1 MTEAVTSSLRKMVRT
16 SSLRKIV
23 RSSSLRKVV
32 ENFENGDEND
42 ACPEE
47 EMKLVLENDQLS
59 SSNSLAKRRI
69 RFGRKVVL
77 GATAVVFMV
86 GISSFDH
93 GIPTSS
99 SIDRLDTGEIP
110 HNMVL
115 KLADVMDPILGTDTP
130 LLWGTTM
137 LDTIFAQRY
146 YGQCIGIVQASMSH
160 PSGPLSDVLDE
171 MSLDVFA
178 NSENGRLSVNVD
190 MSTYS
195 GIERAKKLG
204 LAQSKLAD
212 IIISPHLHDT
222 IHIFDVYHKGRF
234 FAFFEHPVKRTASVF
249 FYNRSMN
256 RLQQYGSEYQREDD
270 ESMRSAL
277 FDHTSNG
284 GGEQNRLV
292 QTLTHK
298 MGQRATLAD
307 IAVAKD
313 VLRRKCIVGLT
324 SNFDGSLKRFN
335 HYFGWDQ
342 RMENQLNND
351 KGSERDCS
359 QEVID
364 RRASD
369 YNFNFPQ
376 IDEGTPLWDEIEKAN
391 ELDMELYRYILELFE
406 EQSSMFSS
414 VM

>member
-1 MTEAVTSSLRKMVRT
+1 
-16 SSLRKIV
+16 
-23 RSSSLRKVV
+23 
-32 ENFENGDEND
+32 
-42 ACPEE
+42 
-47 EMKLVLENDQLS
+47 
-59 SSNSLAKRRI
+59 
-69 RFGRKVVL
+69 
-77 GATAVVFMV
+77 
-86 GISSFDH
+86 
-93 GIPTSS
+93 
-99 SIDRLDTGEIP
+99 
-110 HNMVL
+110 
-115 KLADVMDPILGTDTP
+115 
-130 LLWGTTM
+130 
-137 LDTIFAQRY
+137 
-146 YGQCIGIVQASMSH
+146 
-160 PSGPLSDVLDE
+160 
-171 MSLDVFA
+171 
-178 NSENGRLSVNVD
+178 
-190 MSTYS
+190 
-195 GIERAKKLG
+195 
-204 LAQSKLAD
+204 
-212 IIISPHLHDT
+212 
-222 IHIFDVYHKGRF
+222 
-234 FAFFEHPVKRTASVF
+234 
-249 FYNRSMN
+249 
-256 RLQQYGSEYQREDD
+256 
-270 ESMRSAL
+270 MRSAL

-298 MGQRATLAD
+298 MGQKATLAD